1 MASATGVIVQSVSR
15 ALDIL
20 GCFKG
25 QNAELGIS
33 EISERM
39 ELSKSTVYGLVNTL
53 LTKGYLEQNEQ
64 TKRYR
69 LGIKLFELGTLMYS
83 RMDLRNE
90 AKVFCEELGSKYNTT
105 VHLAAHY
112 GDEIVY
118 IDKVDAPEAIIVYSQ
133 TGKSAPLHCTG
144 VGKAILAFL
153 SDDDLKHILAKGN
166 LKKYTEHTITNV
178 EELHRELQRIRSRGY
193 ALDNEEIETGLRCIA
208 APIFNYMNQ
217 PVAAISVSA
226 PTVRLPL
233 EQIEVIAK
241 DVQYY
246 ALQISQRLGYV
257 LKAANS

>member
-1 MASATGVIVQSVSR
+1 MASASGVIVQSVNR

-25 QNAELGIS
+25 QAIELGIS
-33 EISERM
+33 EIPEKM
-39 ELSKSTVYGLVNTL
+39 ELSKSTVYGLVNTR
-53 LTKGYLEQNEQ
+53 LTKGYLEQNPQ

-69 LGIKLFELGTLMYS
+69 LGIKLFELGTLVYN

-90 AKVFCEELGSKYNTT
+90 AKVFCEELGGKYNTT

-118 IDKVDAPEAIIVYSQ
+118 IDKVDAPEAVIVYSQ
-133 TGKSAPLHCTG
+133 TGKCATMHCTG
-144 VGKAILAFL
+144 VGKVILAFL
-153 SDDDLKHILAKGN
+153 SEDELKQVFAKEDF
-166 LKKYTEHTITNV
+166 KKYTEHTITDQ
-178 EELHRELQRIRSRGY
+178 EELYRELRRIHSRGY
-193 ALDNEEIETGLRCIA
+193 AVDNEEIETGLRCIA

-233 EQIEVIAK
+233 EQIEAIAR

-246 ALQISQRLGYV
+246 ALQISQRLGYR
-257 LKAANS
+257 S

>member
-1 MASATGVIVQSVSR
+1 MTSAAGVIVQSVDR

-25 QNAELGIS
+25 QSIELGIS

-39 ELSKSTVYGLVNTL
+39 QLSKSTVYGLVNTL

-69 LGIKLFELGTLMYS
+69 LGIKLFELGTLVYN

-118 IDKVDAPEAIIVYSQ
+118 IDKVDAPEAVIVYSQ
-133 TGKSAPLHCTG
+133 TGKCAPMHCTG

-153 SDDDLKHILAKGN
+153 SDDELKHVFAKGDF
-166 LKKYTEHTITNV
+166 KKYTEHTITDR
-178 EELHRELQRIRSRGY
+178 EELYCELRRIHSCGY
-193 ALDNEEIETGLRCIA
+193 AVDNEEIETGLRCIA

-233 EQIEVIAK
+233 EQIETIAK
-241 DVQYY
+241 DVQYH
-246 ALQISQRLGYV
+246 ALQISQRLGYRI
-257 LKAANS
+257 KSN

>member
-1 MASATGVIVQSVSR
+1 MTSAAGVIVQSVNR

-25 QNAELGIS
+25 QSIELGIS

-53 LTKGYLEQNEQ
+53 LTNGYLEQNEQ

-69 LGIKLFELGTLMYS
+69 LGIKLFELGTLVYN

-118 IDKVDAPEAIIVYSQ
+118 IDKVDAPEAVIVYSQ
-133 TGKSAPLHCTG
+133 TGKCAPMHCTG

-153 SDDDLKHILAKGN
+153 SDDEVKHAFAKGN
-166 LKKYTEHTITNV
+166 LKKYTEHTITDPD
-178 EELHRELQRIRSRGY
+178 ELYRELRRIHSCGY
-193 ALDNEEIETGLRCIA
+193 AVDNEEIETGLRCIA

-226 PTVRLPL
+226 STVRLPL
-233 EQIEVIAK
+233 EQIEAIAK

-246 ALQISQRLGYV
+246 ALQISQRLGYII
-257 LKAANS
+257 KSN